1 VAEQDVDCVVRL
13 EDSLVDVPGE
23 VVETF
28 IAAHARAGSVAAQ
41 VHRDDTPAV
50 LGEPRSDPPPGT
62 RRGGDPVDEH
72 GERPVCLAPVPGRK
86 AQKLSTA
93 GRRSSSSVQAVGSWE
108 WI

>member
-1 VAEQDVDCVVRL
+1 VCL